1 MLEKVIVI
9 GCSGSGKSTFSIKLA
24 QLTKLPL
31 FHLDNI
37 WWRNDK
43 THIERSEFDQKLSE
57 IMQGDK
63 WIIDG
68 DYSRTYEVRIKE
80 ANTII
85 FLDFPLRVCLDGIK
99 KRVGTKRSD
108 IPFLESELDP
118 ELINQVNEKY
128 SKNRSMVYLLKEKY
142 QSKEWIIFNSHEEVD
157 NWLNNLEES
166 LCPQQNHI

>member
-142 QSKEWIIFNSHEEVD
+142 QSKEWIIFNSHEEVAS
-157 NWLNNLEES
+157 WLNNLEES
-166 LCPQQNHI
+166 LCPQQKHI